1 MRFGVGVGVGV
12 GVVRQLS
19 RSALGSWLFY
29 FLIHGSNKSEN
40 RSDRFPIFFAS

>member
-29 FLIHGSNKSEN
+29 FFIRELN
-40 RSDRFPIFFAS
+40 FW